1 MPARSK
7 TTKVLR
13 LTVFAG
19 ILIVE
24 LTLIVVFYIVP
35 QFEARNAP
43 AGHWEM
49 ETPLGDNLCLPVV
62 LMAFLGLFTLGNIG
76 LVVALWQTVKDL
88 KTNN

>member
-1 MPARSK
+1 
-7 TTKVLR
+7 
-13 LTVFAG
+13 VFAG
-19 ILIVE
+19 ILIVG

-35 QFEARNAP
+35 QFEPRNAP
-43 AGHWEM
+43 AAHWEM
-49 ETPLGDNLCLPVV
+49 ETLGDNLWLRVV

>member
-1 MPARSK
+1 
-7 TTKVLR
+7 
-13 LTVFAG
+13 VFAG

-35 QFEARNAP
+35 QFEPRNAP
-43 AGHWEM
+43 AAHWEM
-49 ETPLGDNLCLPVV
+49 ETPLGDNLWLPVV

-76 LVVALWQTVKDL
+76 LVVAHWQTVKDL